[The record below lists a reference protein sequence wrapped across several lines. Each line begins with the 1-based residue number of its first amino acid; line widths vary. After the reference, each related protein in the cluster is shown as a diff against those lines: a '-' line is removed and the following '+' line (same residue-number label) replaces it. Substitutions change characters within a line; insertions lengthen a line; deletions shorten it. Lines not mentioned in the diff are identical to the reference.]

1 MEKNFR
7 HRREGGIFKMN
18 GLFFLNSILLGIG
31 LAMDAFSVSMAN
43 GLNEP
48 FMSRK
53 RMTAMALV
61 YAGFQFLMPV
71 VGWVCVHT
79 IVSCFNAFQKFIPWI
94 ALFLLLYIGGK
105 MLIEGIRDKKEDGE
119 EGKRLGKGTLL
130 VQGIATSIDALSVG
144 FTISEY
150 NGKMAVAA
158 SLIIAAV
165 TFLICMGGLQIGKKI
180 GTKLAGKASVLGG
193 IILIAIGVEIFVT
206 GIF

>member
-1 MEKNFR
+1 
-7 HRREGGIFKMN
+7 MN
-18 GLFFLNSILLGIG
+18 GLFFLNSFLLGIG

-48 FMSRK
+48 EMRRK
-53 RMTAMALV
+53 RMTAMAFV

-79 IVSCFNAFQKFIPWI
+79 IAFYFKAFQQFIPWI
-94 ALFLLLYIGGK
+94 ALILLLYIGGK

-193 IILIAIGVEIFVT
+193 IILIAIGVEIFAT